1 MDEKSGLRHV
11 LIAKRANAFAKWP
24 NAGVLLE
31 SNFPSCISVFDQTV
45 VAGYMPFRTEINP
58 LPLTRLLVKQ
68 GALFAS
74 PRMNSPSHLWGGVGV
89 GGDVTDTSPALGTK
103 TAPHPPTPSP
113 QVGRGWAL
121 LHRIR
126 RLRAAPTKYE
136 QKLWEVLRA
145 KRPEKSHWRRQVAI
159 GGYVYDFGCH
169 SLKLLVEVDGG
180 VHRMPEV
187 QVRDLLKAEAAYQQ
201 GYRLIRLQNED
212 VLKIETAQYFDQY
225 AKLESPSP
233 VWGGVGVGGGCWL

>member
-11 LIAKRANAFAKWP
+11 LIAKRANAFAIWP

-89 GGDVTDTSPALGTK
+89 GGGGTCLGAPIVK
-103 TAPHPPTPSP
+103 QRRATAPPIPTLP
-113 QVGRGWAL
+113 R
-121 LHRIR
+121 
-126 RLRAAPTKYE
+126 
-136 QKLWEVLRA
+136 
-145 KRPEKSHWRRQVAI
+145 
-159 GGYVYDFGCH
+159 
-169 SLKLLVEVDGG
+169 
-180 VHRMPEV
+180 
-187 QVRDLLKAEAAYQQ
+187 
-201 GYRLIRLQNED
+201 
-212 VLKIETAQYFDQY
+212 
-225 AKLESPSP
+225 
-233 VWGGVGVGGGCWL
+233 